1 MKLSHIALGIA
12 LASGVSAGV
21 AQAATGVGS
30 IGHDIKFG
38 GIIAESAPKW
48 VWALPQQ
55 TIRIDLKDGDGVV
68 ANSTKT
74 WDVLQNRQPY
84 RFLEGYMTATVPG
97 LALSGLNPQV
107 TYLQDYEYLTR
118 RAILETSIKYSL
130 LSEVFVTSSR
140 EFYRKLKNYSLY

>member
-1 MKLSHIALGIA
+1 MKLSHIALGLA

-30 IGHDIKFG
+30 IGQDVKFG

-68 ANSTKT
+68 ANNTKT

-107 TYLQDYEYLTR
+107 TYLQDSVAVMPVAGSNNESVLTQVIR
-118 RAILETSIKYSL
+118 RAPRSTG
-130 LSEVFVTSSR
+130 R
-140 EFYRKLKNYSLY
+140 